1 MVHARFANFRGN
13 WLSGIPVV
21 SMEEKNS
28 DLEAFR
34 REWLASL
41 ASVATASSSS
51 AVTLPLAPHYDPE
64 NAPLLPKYNPMGHY
78 DPENAPLLP
87 KYNPMGQE
95 EVSPGDSNSC
105 KREEERPLHYRTDT
119 AKRKTKAV
127 EFRKKPKF
135 EEDLVEK
142 LIADIVCTVLKTSKL
157 FEFFS
162 LIFQDEV
169 TEIPFFDTSLPR
181 EVGIKVF
188 SYLEHR
194 DLCHCAQ
201 VYWTVSSPGCTG
213 IVVFQGE
220 LVLAFIG

>member
-1 MVHARFANFRGN
+1 M
-13 WLSGIPVV
+13 V

-87 KYNPMGQE
+87 KYNPMVQE
-95 EVSPGDSNSC
+95 EVSSGDSNSC
-105 KREEERPLHYRTDT
+105 KREEEPPLLHCRTDT

-135 EEDLVEK
+135 EGVEEDLVEK

-162 LIFQDEV
+162 LIFR
-169 TEIPFFDTSLPR
+169 T
-181 EVGIKVF
+181 K
-188 SYLEHR
+188 
-194 DLCHCAQ
+194 
-201 VYWTVSSPGCTG
+201 
-213 IVVFQGE
+213 
-220 LVLAFIG
+220 